1 MLGVALVINNR
12 PARKGVFENGI
23 EKVRSEIYSSIEEV
37 SGVVSIGHVE
47 RVLGP

>member
-23 EKVRSEIYSSIEEV
+23 EKVRLYSSIEEV
-37 SGVVSIGHVE
+37 SGVLSIGHVE